1 MSIQILDI
9 VLYSHH
15 GKKRTLSL
23 NTGEVNVITG
33 KSKSGKSA
41 LIDIVDYCLGSGKCR
56 VPDGIIRKSV
66 SWFGVRIQ
74 LASGQGF
81 VARKC
86 PAKTA
91 NSSEDCYIEVA
102 GNVDIPEFDI
112 LHQNTNTKGV
122 ISTVSNWSGISEN
135 IHIPPEGQTRKPL
148 AATVRHGLMLCF
160 QPQDE
165 IIRRAQLFHGADD
178 HWKAQ
183 SLKDALPYFLGAV
196 EDDYVQKQEQ
206 LRRLTKELRTVERKI
221 AGLVALR
228 GEGIGKAGELL
239 AQARSVGLSAVPEL
253 DDWEEIVSILK
264 EIASTPLI
272 QVEDSGSGS
281 EEYERLSEQRQALLA
296 ERRHL
301 KSQIEPIR
309 LLGKAE
315 SGFATE
321 AQEQQ
326 ARLISIGIFEDSNE
340 NICPLCSL
348 DLGEQSP
355 NQKLSDI
362 KASLQHLGEQL
373 DCVSRNAPHIEKAI
387 AELEDKT
394 SQVNEKL
401 RQNRDEMDAV
411 RQADERLQKVKDD
424 NTRKAHI
431 LGRIS
436 LFLES
441 LPEMPETQSLEK
453 QAKALEEEI
462 SELKAYLSDETI
474 QERLDSITS
483 FLSVEMSEWA
493 RMLGL
498 EHSKFQLRFNLK
510 KLTIVADTSDGP
522 IPMERMGSG
531 ENWVG
536 YHLIGH
542 LALHKW
548 FSAHDRPV
556 PRFIFLDQPS
566 QVYFP
571 PEPAE
576 DRAVEELED
585 DDRQELR
592 RMFRMVFDVVQEIAP
607 DFQVIITEHAD
618 VNEPWYQDA
627 VRERWRGGLKLVP
640 EDWPDE
646 Q

>member
-9 VLYSHH
+9 VLYSHD

-41 LIDIVDYCLGSGKCR
+41 LIAIVDYCLGSGKCN
-56 VPDGIIRKSV
+56 VPHGIIRKSV
-66 SWFGVRIQ
+66 SWFGLRIK

-81 VARKC
+81 VARRC
-86 PAKTA
+86 PSKTA
-91 NSSEDCYIEVA
+91 ESSEDCYIEVG
-102 GNVDIPEFDI
+102 GNVDIPDFDI
-112 LHQNTNTKGV
+112 LHQNTNTRGV
-122 ISTVSNWSGISEN
+122 ISTVSGWSGISEN

-196 EDDYVQKQEQ
+196 EDDYVHKQEQ

-239 AQARSVGLSAVPEL
+239 AQARAVGLSTAPEL

-272 QVEDSGSGS
+272 QVEESGSGS
-281 EEYERLSEQRQALLA
+281 GFEEYERLSGQRQDLLA

-301 KSQIEPIR
+301 KTQIDTIR
-309 LLGKAE
+309 SLGKAE

-326 ARLISIGIFEDSNE
+326 ARLISIGIFEESNE

-348 DLGEQSP
+348 DLGKQSP

-362 KASLQHLGEQL
+362 KASLRHIGEQL

-387 AELEDKT
+387 ADIEDKT

-401 RQNRDEMDAV
+401 RQNRDDLNSGDKKNYENCLSACADYFGEKSREYRLLKHGIVMHHGKMPQAMSGLLIKLIKNNIINIVIATSTLSEGVNLPVETVLIPTLV
-411 RQADERLQKVKDD
+411 RYPDL
-424 NTRKAHI
+424 
-431 LGRIS
+431 LS
-436 LFLES
+436 
-441 LPEMPETQSLEK
+441 
-453 QAKALEEEI
+453 AKEF
-462 SELKAYLSDETI
+462 S
-474 QERLDSITS
+474 
-483 FLSVEMSEWA
+483 
-493 RMLGL
+493 
-498 EHSKFQLRFNLK
+498 N
-510 KLTIVADTSDGP
+510 
-522 IPMERMGSG
+522 
-531 ENWVG
+531 
-536 YHLIGH
+536 LIG
-542 LALHKW
+542 
-548 FSAHDRPV
+548 
-556 PRFIFLDQPS
+556 
-566 QVYFP
+566 
-571 PEPAE
+571 
-576 DRAVEELED
+576 RAGQC
-585 DDRQELR
+585 R
-592 RMFRMVFDVVQEIAP
+592 
-607 DFQVIITEHAD
+607 
-618 VNEPWYQDA
+618 
-627 VRERWRGGLKLVP
+627 
-640 EDWPDE
+640 
-646 Q
+646 